1 MVAANADYVVSE
13 LSRRLRR
20 LADHPDAARF
30 FAAALGRR
38 ASSARLLLPLL
49 SEPVGRALD
58 ALSIAR
64 RRAHDGDVAAL
75 LDVARSVADAVE
87 EDAKAVAVEA
97 EEAWA
102 EARPLAAMLDEMRT
116 FQEEN
121 DAIFPDEGETGDEND
136 ETSSSTNLSGN
147 LRSLVASSPHRDACV
162 SFDASATMSAWRRRA
177 RRESN
182 LSISDERT
190 LRGGAADGIVGRRSS
205 RLGV

>member
-20 LADHPDAARF
+20 LADHPDDARF

-87 EDAKAVAVEA
+87 EDAKSVAVEA
-97 EEAWA
+97 EEARA
-102 EARPLAAMLDEMRT
+102 EARPLAAMLDEMRE

-121 DAIFPDEGETGDEND
+121 DANFPGEGRN
-136 ETSSSTNLSGN
+136 
-147 LRSLVASSPHRDACV
+147 VI
-162 SFDASATMSAWRRRA
+162 RR
-177 RRESN
+177 
-182 LSISDERT
+182 
-190 LRGGAADGIVGRRSS
+190 
-205 RLGV
+205 

>member
-1 MVAANADYVVSE
+1 M
-13 LSRRLRR
+13 
-20 LADHPDAARF
+20 
-30 FAAALGRR
+30 
-38 ASSARLLLPLL
+38 
-49 SEPVGRALD
+49 D

-64 RRAHDGDVAAL
+64 RSAHDGDVAAL

-87 EDAKAVAVEA
+87 EDAKSVAVEA

-102 EARPLAAMLDEMRT
+102 EARPLAAMLDEMRE

-121 DAIFPDEGETGDEND
+121 DANFPGEE
-136 ETSSSTNLSGN
+136 ETSSADDPERSAEN
-147 LRSLVASSPHRDACV
+147 LRSLVAFAAPRRVRLVRRVGDDVRVASPR
-162 SFDASATMSAWRRRA
+162 ASPV
-177 RRESN
+177 EP